1 MGKRKKK
8 KRGVELGLE
17 DVRRGRVDCGFS
29 TVRGIQ
35 KGDAKSTEKVE
46 QEES

>member
-1 MGKRKKK
+1 
-8 KRGVELGLE
+8 VELGLE

-35 KGDAKSTEKVE
+35 KGDAKVLKKWSKRKVDDE
-46 QEES
+46 IK